1 MPRRLGAS
9 RQSSDSRVR
18 QKKVVRK
25 WNFVRSSSNRG
36 MQPPARSARR
46 SGEGLVAAE
55 QDVSHSRPPVSALVV
70 DGTLADALPTVALL
84 VDYQFHV
91 TVADTFARA
100 KSRLA
105 ESPPAL
111 LITEIRLQQFNG
123 LQLVLHG
130 KSLRPGMA
138 ALVLSRI
145 ADPVLQADAEALG
158 ATFVVKPV
166 GEKELLAA
174 AFRTLM
180 RNVTDEASEP
190 ITPPFERRA
199 HQRRSMQLPTHSE
212 RRRTERRRDLAS
224 LMASAAD
231 LR

>member
-1 MPRRLGAS
+1 MPRRLGPS
-9 RQSSDSRVR
+9 PQSSDSRVR
-18 QKKVVRK
+18 QKKVVRR
-25 WNFVRSSSNRG
+25 WNFVRSPSNRG
-36 MQPPARSARR
+36 TQPPSRSARR
-46 SGEGLVAAE
+46 SGEGLASAE
-55 QDVSHSRPPVSALVV
+55 QGVSHVRPPVSALVV
-70 DGTLADALPTVALL
+70 DGTLAEALPTVALL
-84 VDYQFHV
+84 VDCKFHV

-100 KSRLA
+100 KMRLA

-138 ALVLSRI
+138 ALVLSHV

-166 GEKELLAA
+166 AEKELLAA

-180 RNVTDEASEP
+180 RGLTDQTGEP

-199 HQRRSMQLPTHSE
+199 HQRRSVQLPTQSE

>member
-1 MPRRLGAS
+1 MARRLDAS
-9 RQSSDSRVR
+9 LQSPDSRVG

-25 WNFVRSSSNRG
+25 SNFVRFSSNRS
-36 MQPPARSARR
+36 MRPPLRSQPRAGRGVVPS
-46 SGEGLVAAE
+46 EE
-55 QDVSHSRPPVSALVV
+55 DVSQMRPPVSALVV
-70 DGTLADALPTVALL
+70 DCTLAEALPTVALL
-84 VDYQFHV
+84 VDHQFHV

-100 KSRLA
+100 KTRLA

-111 LITEIRLQQFNG
+111 LVTEIRLHQYNG

-138 ALVLSRI
+138 ALVLSRS

-158 ATFVVKPV
+158 AIFVVKPV
-166 GEKELLAA
+166 DDKELLAA

-180 RNVTDEASEP
+180 RGVTDQTER

-199 HQRRSMQLPTHSE
+199 EQRRSVQLTTASD
-212 RRRTERRRDLAS
+212 RRRTDRRRDLAS
-224 LMASAAD
+224 LLASAGETA
-231 LR
+231 